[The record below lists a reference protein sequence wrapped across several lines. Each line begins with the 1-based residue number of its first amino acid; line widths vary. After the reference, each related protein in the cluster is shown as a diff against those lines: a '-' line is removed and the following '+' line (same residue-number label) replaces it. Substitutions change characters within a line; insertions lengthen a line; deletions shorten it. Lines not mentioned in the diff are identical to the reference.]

1 MDPLFSDFLQ
11 YLGQPLNQLAIKSN
25 KKEHKG
31 LAGQLIEESLGAHT
45 GNSKYPDLFEY
56 GIEIKTIPVNF
67 EGIPHEHT
75 YINKISLPYREV
87 NFEDSFV
94 WMKLR
99 KILWIPLIGK
109 KTTPMLEKII
119 GHPILWEPTQDEKNI
134 LTKDW
139 AELSNLIRQQE
150 FDKINSQLGEYLHIR
165 PKASNSQDKISIKID
180 GFLKKIVPIGFYLR
194 KELTRK
200 IIQQH
205 YLY

>member
-1 MDPLFSDFLQ
+1 MSPIFSNFLE
-11 YLGQPLNQLAIKSN
+11 YLGQPVYQLALGSN

-31 LAGQLIEESLGAHT
+31 LAGQLIETSLGACS
-45 GNSKYPDLFEY
+45 GNSRHPDLIQY

-67 EGIPHEHT
+67 DGTPHEHT
-75 YINKISLPYREV
+75 YINKISLPYHEI

-94 WMKLR
+94 WMKLK

-119 GHPILWEPTQDEKNI
+119 GLPILWEPNENEKNI
-134 LTKDW
+134 LEKDW
-139 AELSNLIRQQE
+139 TELSNLIRQQE

-165 PKASNSQDKISIKID
+165 PKAASSEDKIAIKID

-194 KELTRK
+194 KDLTKK